1 MKKIATPKKT
11 ATTKPFVSIQ
21 ERSRLK
27 AFKAYS
33 EVDHAVDNFIDSGG
47 KAKFDM
53 FKYLTILGYS
63 SRVVKYLKGQQES
76 QIGELKNEENCPQLE
91 QGYSH
96 FTKPQKKNFIKF
108 LEKIESDID
117 RYCEE
122 YKPVRK
128 VRIKTPY
135 QIVKKLPY
143 LQEYEGYESINPEE
157 IIRARILYTYNTS
170 TRKLSMFE
178 GHLSV
183 KGSKITGFHE
193 SQEKLLTDLTFLDRL
208 VRGGDIIASRFM
220 DQLRTK
226 AKEANSRITKN
237 TLLVKVVK

>member
-1 MKKIATPKKT
+1 MKALATNNNN
-11 ATTKPFVSIQ
+11 APFVSIQ
-21 ERSRLK
+21 ERSRNKALK
-27 AFKAYS
+27 AYA

-47 KAKFDM
+47 KTNFDM
-53 FKYLTILGYS
+53 FKFLITLGYS
-63 SRVVKYLKGQQES
+63 SRVVKYLKGQQEP

-96 FTKPQKKNFIKF
+96 FTKTQKKNFIKF

-117 RYCEE
+117 RYCDE

-128 VRIKTPY
+128 VKIKTPY
-135 QIVKKLPY
+135 MLVKKLPY
-143 LQEYEGYESINPEE
+143 LKEYEEYKSINPED

-178 GHLSV
+178 GRLSV
-183 KGSKITGFHE
+183 RGSKIIGISE
-193 SQEKLLTDLTFLDRL
+193 SIEKLLTDLSFLDKL
-208 VRGGDIIASRFM
+208 VEGGNIIASRYM
-220 DQLRTK
+220 DELKTK

-237 TLLVKVVK
+237 TLLVKVII